1 MISVDN
7 ISKYF
12 GDNTAVDNLS
22 FSIKDGEIVG
32 LLGPNGAGKT
42 TTMRIMS
49 GFLSPD
55 EGNVVINDVSV
66 IENPIQ
72 AQEMIGYLPENN
84 PLYKDML
91 VSEFLNFS
99 LDLKKL
105 EGEQRTKAL
114 DFAVKA
120 VNIQDV
126 FYRPINELSKGY
138 KQRVGIAAAL
148 LHKPKILIMDEP
160 TEGLDPN
167 QRTEIRSLIK
177 KLAKDHTIII
187 STHVMQEVE
196 AICSRMIVINKGKKA
211 ADGSVDDLS
220 RGASN
225 EILIHAEIE
234 GNKVKEALQELKKV
248 KKLNIEKSKGNKVNV
263 ELVTDVRYAVQP
275 DLAKLAKDNDWIIWQ
290 LKEHKLDLED
300 VFKQLTVDAPKAE
313 KKSKSMGEEKE

>member
-1 MISVDN
+1 MVSVDK
-7 ISKYF
+7 ISKAF
-12 GDNTAVDNLS
+12 GDNIAVDNLS
-22 FSIKDGEIVG
+22 FTIKEGEIVG

-42 TTMRIMS
+42 TTMRILS

-55 EGNVVINDVSV
+55 EGDAFIDDISVVQDPVK
-66 IENPIQ
+66 

-91 VSEFLNFS
+91 VSELLNFS

-105 EGEQRTKAL
+105 QGERRHKAL

-126 FYRPINELSKGY
+126 YYRPINELSKGF
-138 KQRVGIAAAL
+138 KQRIGIATAL

-167 QRTEIRSLIK
+167 QRTEIRALIK

-196 AICSRMIVINKGKKA
+196 AICSRMIVINKGKKV
-211 ADGSVDDLS
+211 ADGSVDELS
-220 RGASN
+220 RGAKN

-234 GNKVKEALQELKKV
+234 GKKIKETLQEV
-248 KKLNIEKSKGNKVNV
+248 KKIKKLHIEKLKGDRIAAQI
-263 ELVTDVRYAVQP
+263 VTDNKYAVQP
-275 DLAKLAKDNDWIIWQ
+275 DLAKFAKTHDWIIWQ
-290 LKEHKLDLED
+290 LKEQKMDLED
-300 VFKQLTVDAPKAE
+300 VFKQLT
-313 KKSKSMGEEKE
+313 KE